1 MTYTDD
7 LPDPYLRQNGHGATH
22 LQLNPRI
29 NDLRA
34 RTASLE
40 SAASALATVVAD
52 SYPHAA
58 HVNGAVDLPKVA
70 TATPTQ
76 AYLAASVGGGI
87 ITTPTTQN
95 VFVEWSVFLAS
106 GAYTLNLWH
115 SQAPDAGIAS
125 ISIDGAA
132 ALATKP
138 DMYAAAPAVNTLV
151 AITDV
156 LFLTSGRHTVR
167 FTGATKHASSSAYG
181 LLIQSFSLV
190 RTAALPA

>member
-22 LQLNPRI
+22 LQINPRI
-29 NDLRA
+29 NDLRQ
-34 RTASLE
+34 RTAALE
-40 SAASALATVVAD
+40 AAMTAVEADYPYAAS
-52 SYPHAA
+52 
-58 HVNGAVDLPKVA
+58 VNGAVDLPSA
-70 TATPTQ
+70 STATPTQ
-76 AYLAASVGGGI
+76 AYLAASVGCGV

-95 VFVEWSVFLAS
+95 VYVEWTVTLAA
-106 GAYTLNLWH
+106 GTYTLNLWH
-115 SQAPDAGIAS
+115 AKSPDSGIAS

-138 DMYAAAPAVNTLV
+138 DMYAAAPSVNTLV
-151 AITDV
+151 AITGIP
-156 LFLTSGRHTVR
+156 FLTAGRHTVR

-190 RTAALPA
+190 RTGA